1 MTREQAKQLIPIIRE
16 YANGAEVQWLDDNNQ
31 WADTEDPLFF
41 GGDPERYRIKPETP
55 EIWAVCYLGGHAWFD
70 TEADATKNALP
81 GGVVMRFIP
90 DPNYSPKQ

>member
-1 MTREQAKQLIPIIRE
+1 MTRQQAKELIPMIRE
-16 YANGAEVQWLDDNNQ
+16 YANGATLQHLD
-31 WADTEDPLFF
+31 ADGIWHDWEDPSFSNP
-41 GGDPERYRIKPETP
+41 PERYRIKPDTP

-90 DPNYSPKQ
+90 DQNYSPKQ